1 MRSHGRPE
9 CTSAA
14 ADPPPSAPDPVK
26 GRADPRRGGPSSAG
40 PEMLHRRVVVLSIR
54 AGKRSRGRRRQLQV
68 VRSRTPAPAW
78 PSDPAHA
85 PVVRHEAILEK
96 AAVGG
101 SGGGKIH
108 RFRRPHRRRAPPR
121 ARTDVL
127 PNSSACKEPK
137 AGQELNR
144 YKRTMR
150 FVLSSIQKLYSIE
163 YQIKRMQFAQT
174 DNETTRLVAKKG
186 DSNYR

>member
-68 VRSRTPAPAW
+68 VRSRTPPPAW

-96 AAVGG
+96 AAVGSRG
-101 SGGGKIH
+101 RKRRRQDSPVQAASSEESSTA
-108 RFRRPHRRRAPPR
+108 RSYRRP
-121 ARTDVL
+121 
-127 PNSSACKEPK
+127 
-137 AGQELNR
+137 
-144 YKRTMR
+144 
-150 FVLSSIQKLYSIE
+150 
-163 YQIKRMQFAQT
+163 AQ
-174 DNETTRLVAKKG
+174 LK
-186 DSNYR
+186 